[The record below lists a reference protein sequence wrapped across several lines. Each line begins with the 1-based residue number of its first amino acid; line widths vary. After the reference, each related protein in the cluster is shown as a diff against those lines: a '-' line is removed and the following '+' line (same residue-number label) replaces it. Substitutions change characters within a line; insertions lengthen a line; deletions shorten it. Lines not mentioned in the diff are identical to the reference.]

1 MSPHL
6 PAPSAVWSAG
16 SSHYLHWSLHHLF
29 PFCCQSWQPIN
40 AVLHAACTFLLT
52 GSAGHLLS
60 TQSIPSGSQ
69 PYISQDTLTASPSLA
84 LIFLVVCVL
93 FSLSR
98 TRMVLQVAS
107 PVSIWYCS
115 IIQYVYSLYQY
126 PIVKMCHCVTLINS
140 QKWFIHNYSYVL
152 FINCMQ
158 TEPQRI

>member
-1 MSPHL
+1 MCRWMSPHL
-6 PAPSAVWSAG
+6 PAPPAVWSAG

-115 IIQYVYSLYQY
+115 IIQYVLIIPIPYSKNVSLCNFNKFS
-126 PIVKMCHCVTLINS
+126 KMIYS
-140 QKWFIHNYSYVL
+140 QL
-152 FINCMQ
+152 
-158 TEPQRI
+158 